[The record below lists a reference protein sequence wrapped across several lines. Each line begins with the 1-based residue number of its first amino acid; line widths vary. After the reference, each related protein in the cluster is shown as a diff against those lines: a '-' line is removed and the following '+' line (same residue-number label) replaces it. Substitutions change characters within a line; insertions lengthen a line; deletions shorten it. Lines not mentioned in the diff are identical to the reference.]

1 MTRRVRSDRT
11 AVPGKKEDISMNLD
25 LLDEPRSGISGQPHS
40 TPVTYALGHTEAEL
54 RRLAL
59 QSALFGDATGD
70 LFRRAGLAP
79 GMRVLDLGC
88 GAGDVSLLAAEFVG
102 PTGSVTGIDRSADA
116 VAWARRRAQI
126 AGLHNLSFA
135 AADLD
140 GCDLSAPVDAIVG
153 RFVLMY
159 LRDPAATL
167 ARLRR
172 RLRPGGCVAFVEFDT
187 TIPGISV
194 PEMPLVETCRRWI
207 WAALRQSGA
216 DAAMGLKLPAVF
228 RQAGLS
234 LPQLSVS
241 AAVAAD
247 ADSPAYENAAE
258 AMRSLLPRMEE
269 FGIASAREV
278 EIDTLAE
285 RLRAEARRL
294 DGIFVYPATIGAWAR
309 TR

>member
-1 MTRRVRSDRT
+1 MNFDLREEQRSAISEPTYPT
-11 AVPGKKEDISMNLD
+11 AVS
-25 LLDEPRSGISGQPHS
+25 
-40 TPVTYALGHTEAEL
+40 YALGHTEAEL
-54 RRLAL
+54 KRLAL
-59 QSALFGDATGD
+59 QSALFGDATGE
-70 LFRRAGLAP
+70 LFRRAGLAS

-88 GAGDVSLLAAEFVG
+88 GAGDVSFLAAEFVG
-102 PTGSVTGIDRSADA
+102 PSGSVIGIDRSADA
-116 VAWARRRAQI
+116 VDWATRRAGT
-126 AGLHNLSFA
+126 AGLHNLSFG

-140 GCDLSAPVDAIVG
+140 EFEPSVPVDAIVG

-167 ARLRR
+167 RRLAR
-172 RLRPGGCVAFVEFDT
+172 RLRPGGCVAFLEFDT
-187 TIPGISV
+187 TIPGLSV
-194 PEMPLVETCRRWI
+194 PEMPLVETCRRRI

-216 DAAMGLKLPAVF
+216 DAGMGLKLPTVF
-228 RQAGLS
+228 RQAGL
-234 LPQLSVS
+234 PPPHLSVS
-241 AAVAAD
+241 AAVAAG
-247 ADSPAYENAAE
+247 ADSPAYENLAE
-258 AMRSLLPRMEE
+258 AVRSLLPRLEE

>member
-1 MTRRVRSDRT
+1 MS
-11 AVPGKKEDISMNLD
+11 ID

-102 PTGSVTGIDRSADA
+102 PTGSVIGIDRSADA
-116 VAWARRRAQI
+116 VAWARRRAEI
-126 AGLHNLSFA
+126 ADLHNLTFA

-140 GCDLSAPVDAIVG
+140 EFEPSMPVDAVVG

-167 ARLRR
+167 RRLSR
-172 RLRPGGCVAFVEFDT
+172 RLRPGGCVAFLEFDT
-187 TIPGISV
+187 TIPGVSV
-194 PEMPLVETCRRWI
+194 PEMPLVETCRRWV
-207 WAALRQSGA
+207 WAALRRAGT
-216 DAAMGLKLPAVF
+216 DAVLGLRLPAVF
-228 RQAGLS
+228 RQAGLPT
-234 LPQLSVS
+234 PQLSLS
-241 AAVAAD
+241 AAIAAG
-247 ADSPAYENAAE
+247 ADSPAYENLAE
-258 AMRSLLPRMEE
+258 AVRSLLPRMEE
-269 FGIASAREV
+269 FGIASADEV
-278 EIDTLAE
+278 EVDTLE
-285 RLRAEARRL
+285 GRLRAEAQSL
-294 DGIFVYPATIGAWAR
+294 GGIMVYPATIGAWAR
-309 TR
+309 AH

>member
-1 MTRRVRSDRT
+1 MS
-11 AVPGKKEDISMNLD
+11 ID
-25 LLDEPRSGISGQPHS
+25 LLDQQRSRIFGRPHPA
-40 TPVTYALGHTEAEL
+40 PVTYALGHTEAEL

-102 PTGSVTGIDRSADA
+102 PTGSVIGIDRSADA
-116 VAWARRRAQI
+116 VAWATRRAQI
-126 AGLHNLSFA
+126 AGLHTLSFA

-140 GCDLSAPVDAIVG
+140 DGDLSAPVDAIVG

-159 LRDPAATL
+159 LRDPAVTL
-167 ARLRR
+167 GRLRR
-172 RLRPGGCVAFVEFDT
+172 WLRPGGCVAFLEFDT

-194 PEMPLVETCRRWI
+194 PEMPLVETCRRRV

-216 DAAMGLKLPAVF
+216 DARMGLKLPAVF
-228 RQAGLS
+228 RQAGLPA
-234 LPQLSVS
+234 PQLSLS
-241 AAVAAD
+241 ASIAAGP
-247 ADSPAYENAAE
+247 DSPAYENLAE
-258 AMRSLLPRMEE
+258 AVRSLLPKMEE
-269 FGIASAREV
+269 FGIASADEV

-294 DGIFVYPATIGAWAR
+294 GGIMVYPATIAAWTR
-309 TR
+309 TH